1 MSSSYS
7 ILDKVN
13 SEEHPDDKPTDTA
26 FSCDIKTFL
35 NSTDKPISC
44 DIKTSSVSPSV
55 SSDEDVNSSD
65 ENSENELSDES
76 ISNYKTHTF
85 KVCSIL

>member
-26 FSCDIKTFL
+26 FAYMGFPND
-35 NSTDKPISC
+35 SC

-65 ENSENELSDES
+65 ENSENEFSDES